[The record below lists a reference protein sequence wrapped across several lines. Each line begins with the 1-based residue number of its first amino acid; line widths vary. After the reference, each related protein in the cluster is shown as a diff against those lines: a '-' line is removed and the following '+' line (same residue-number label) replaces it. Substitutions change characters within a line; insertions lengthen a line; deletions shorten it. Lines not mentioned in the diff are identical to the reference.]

1 MNQIGNLFRNAVF
14 GLAVL
19 VAAPAHHALAQVVAL
34 GDSNIAGPGLSSSE
48 SYPGQLQAALV
59 AHGRNVSVSNA
70 GVMGDTSAQ
79 VLDRVDN
86 AVPSGTRVVVLWVGI
101 NDVRRGMSPATT
113 ASNIAAITSK
123 LRARNIAVYRVP
135 MGVAN
140 AAHTPNTVMPDRM
153 HLNAAGQAKV
163 VAATLPAIE
172 RLLR

>member
-1 MNQIGNLFRNAVF
+1 MSQISNLLRNVAF
-14 GLAVL
+14 GFILFM
-19 VAAPAHHALAQVVAL
+19 AAPAHHALAQIVAL

-48 SYPGQLQAALV
+48 TYPGQLQAAL
-59 AHGRNVSVSNA
+59 AARGRNVSVSNA

-79 VLDRVDN
+79 VLDRVDG
-86 AVPSGTRVVVLWVGI
+86 AVPNGTLVVVLWVGI
-101 NDVRRGMSPATT
+101 NDVRRSIPPATT
-113 ASNIAAITSK
+113 AANIAAITSK

-135 MGVAN
+135 MAVAN
-140 AAHTPNTVMPDRM
+140 AAHNPNTVMPDRM